1 MQPPVELSF
10 LLPPPVNLVSWREHP
25 NANEIAELSD
35 IWAREALPPLFMST
49 EALNAF
55 LKTRASQWILISY
68 PSANQERLLVYHK
81 LSQYL
86 GVLHDRV
93 PTKIPP
99 LALPFIEL
107 WDQMAPGMADG
118 VRARFVDDVEHML
131 AGFEKEVSLRTRG
144 DLNDEEYLCLRR
156 QTIGLRQ
163 CITFV
168 EYGLGIDLSEVF
180 AAHPSLTT
188 VRDLSIEQMIFYH
201 EILSFRKEYYSGD
214 IMNIIAI
221 WAGKD
226 LSQLQSAVD
235 RAHALAVKAERGFVD
250 LRDEISAAEWGQ
262 RDDVQ
267 SFLNEV
273 GHIMAGGLHFEY
285 TSPRYNGVGHIWN
298 GSTSGTLIL
307 TPDRT
312 IFP

>member
-1 MQPPVELSF
+1 MDLDLLSVGQSRAIAYV
-10 LLPPPVNLVSWREHP
+10 PQVVSQY
-25 NANEIAELSD
+25 LF
-35 IWAREALPPLFMST
+35 ALDDF
-49 EALNAF
+49 
-55 LKTRASQWILISY
+55 ISY
-68 PSANQERLLVYHK
+68 PKTSS
-81 LSQYL
+81 SQPNYFL
-86 GVLHDRV
+86 EIFFTLKGVLHGRV

-107 WDQMAPGMADG
+107 WGQMAPGMADG

-131 AGFEKEVSLRTRG
+131 AGFENEVLLRER
-144 DLNDEEYLCLRR
+144 DNLNDEEYLCLRR

-163 CITFV
+163 CVTFV
-168 EYGLGIDLSEVF
+168 EYSLDIDLSEDF
-180 AAHPSLTT
+180 AAYPSLTT
-188 VRDLSIEQMIFYH
+188 ARDLSIEQMIFYH

-235 RAHALAVKAERGFVD
+235 RAHALAVKAEREFVD
-250 LRDEISAAEWGQ
+250 LREEIFATEWGQ
-262 RDDVQ
+262 RDYVR

-307 TPDRT
+307 TPGRT